1 MDNNTLILGSPYSS
15 TWSLRAFLCASP
27 ILNEFNFIWKEF
39 TSQSKLVDSTYCP
52 TKQVPV
58 LYLKE
63 MESPIVETFAIA
75 DVLSQI
81 GGLTWPAKN
90 NEDWLAKSL
99 CLEFQNQSQ
108 ELRDLI
114 PMELRSR
121 PKLNRGHDLL
131 EPWHQR
137 LEKLLSNHDGQFLM
151 GELSI
156 VDAWFAPLYCRFIR
170 SNFSISQRQSE
181 YFQSLKATNGW
192 QLWVSYIEDLAVEY
206 R

>member
-1 MDNNTLILGSPYSS
+1 MRPNSQ
-15 TWSLRAFLCASP
+15 R
-27 ILNEFNFIWKEF
+27 FNHLERVYFSIEI
-39 TSQSKLVDSTYCP
+39 VDSTYCP
-52 TKQVPV
+52 TNQVPV

-63 MESPIVETFAIA
+63 MDSPIVETFAIA

-99 CLEFQNQSQ
+99 CQFQNQSQ
-108 ELRDLI
+108 EIRELI
-114 PMELRSR
+114 PMELRGR

-156 VDAWFAPLYCRFIR
+156 VDAWFAPLYCRFMR